1 MIDFSTFTLDNS
13 LKVLVNED
21 PDTSL
26 VAVNLLYRVG
36 ARNEDPDRTGFAHL
50 FEHLMFGGSRHIPEF
65 DRPLQLAGGENNA
78 FTNND
83 LTNYYITIPK
93 ENVETAFWLESD
105 RMLEP
110 AFSEEGL
117 QVQKQVV
124 IEEFKQRYLN
134 QPYGDVWLLL
144 RPLAYKK
151 HPYRWPTIGREISH
165 IEKATLEE
173 VKAFFFSHYAPN
185 NAILSLSGNIS
196 SGEAED
202 LVRKWF
208 GDIPGRQLAGEKIPA
223 EPPHGKKEVLHVE
236 RDVPADVIYMAWHM
250 DPRYSEGFYASDL
263 ITDILANGNS
273 SRLYQRLVKERRL
286 FSQID
291 AYVMGSIDPG
301 LLVISGTLMNR
312 VTMEDAE
319 ESILDE
325 LQLLI
330 KGDLEE
336 RELTKVKNR
345 VESTW
350 VFSQA
355 HILNKA
361 MNLAYFEFLD
371 HAGAVN
377 SEMDRYRGVT
387 TGMIRAKA
395 KELFR
400 ENNLSVLY
408 YHAAARNDEQGNTQ

>member
-1 MIDFSTFTLDNS
+1 MIEFSSFTLDNG

-21 PDTSL
+21 PQTSL

-36 ARNEDPDRTGFAHL
+36 ARDEDPERTGFAHL
-50 FEHLMFGGSRHIPEF
+50 FEHLMFGGSRHIPVF
-65 DRPLQLAGGENNA
+65 DRPLQMAGGENNA

-83 LTNYYITIPK
+83 FTNYYITIPR
-93 ENVETAFWLESD
+93 ENAETAFWLESD

-117 QVQKQVV
+117 EVQKHVV

-144 RPLAYKK
+144 RPLAYKI
-151 HPYRWPTIGREISH
+151 HPYRWPTIGKEIRH
-165 IEKATLEE
+165 IEEATLEE
-173 VKAFFFSHYAPN
+173 VKEFFFSHYAPN
-185 NAILSLSGNIS
+185 NAILSLSGNITT
-196 SGEAED
+196 GEAEKM
-202 LVRKWF
+202 VNKWF
-208 GDIPGRQLAGEKIPA
+208 GEIPA
-223 EPPHGKKEVLHVE
+223 RELARKVIPPEPAHDKKETLHVE

-250 DPRYSEGFYASDL
+250 DGRNSPGFYASDL
-263 ITDILANGNS
+263 ISDILANGNS

-291 AYVMGSIDPG
+291 AYVMGSHDPG
-301 LLVISGTLMNR
+301 LIIVSGTLMNG
-312 VTMEDAE
+312 VSMVEAE
-319 ESILDE
+319 EAIDDE
-325 LQLLI
+325 LQLLK
-330 KGDLEE
+330 KGDVTE

-355 HILNKA
+355 QILNKA
-361 MNLAYFEFLD
+361 MNLAFFEFFS
-371 HAGAVN
+371 HAGAIN
-377 SEMDRYRGVT
+377 EEMERYRRITPGD
-387 TGMIRAKA
+387 ISAKA

-400 ENNLSVLY
+400 DNNLSVLY
-408 YHAAARNDEQGNTQ
+408 YHAKVSNDER

>member
-1 MIDFSTFTLDNS
+1 MIEFSSFTLDNG
-13 LKVLVNED
+13 LKVLINED
-21 PDTSL
+21 AQTSL

-36 ARNEDPDRTGFAHL
+36 ARDEDPERTGFAHL

-65 DRPLQLAGGENNA
+65 DRPLQMAGGENNA

-83 LTNYYITIPK
+83 FTNYYITLPR

-117 QVQKQVV
+117 EVQKHVV

-144 RPLAYKK
+144 RPLAYKV
-151 HPYRWPTIGREISH
+151 HPYRWPTIGKEIRH
-165 IEKATLEE
+165 IEEATLDE

-185 NAILSLSGNIS
+185 NAILSLSGNITP
-196 SGEAED
+196 GEAEKM
-202 LVRKWF
+202 VSKWF
-208 GDIPGRQLAGEKIPA
+208 GGIPA
-223 EPPHGKKEVLHVE
+223 RELVTKEIPPEPAHDKKEILHVE

-250 DPRYSEGFYASDL
+250 DARNSRGFYASDL
-263 ITDILANGNS
+263 ISDILANGNS

-291 AYVMGSIDPG
+291 AYVMGSHDPG
-301 LLVISGTLMNR
+301 LLVVSGTLMNG
-312 VTMEDAE
+312 VGMEEAE
-319 ESILDE
+319 EAIDDE
-325 LQLLI
+325 LQLLK
-330 KGDLEE
+330 KGDVTE
-336 RELTKVKNR
+336 RELRKVKNR

-355 HILNKA
+355 QILNKA
-361 MNLAYFEFLD
+361 MNLAFFEFFN
-371 HAGAVN
+371 HAGAIN
-377 SEMDRYRGVT
+377 EEMERYRRITPGDIT
-387 TGMIRAKA
+387 AKA

-400 ENNLSVLY
+400 DNNLSVLY
-408 YHAAARNDEQGNTQ
+408 YHAKVSNDER

>member
-1 MIDFSTFTLDNS
+1 MIDFSSFSLDNG

-21 PDTSL
+21 RQTSL

-36 ARNEDPDRTGFAHL
+36 ARDEDPGRTGFAHL
-50 FEHLMFGGSRHIPEF
+50 FEHLMFGGSRHIPEY
-65 DRPLQLAGGENNA
+65 DRPLQMAGGENNA

-83 LTNYYITIPK
+83 FTNYYITIPC
-93 ENVETAFWLESD
+93 ENAETAFWLESD

-117 QVQKQVV
+117 EIQKHVV

-144 RPLAYKK
+144 RPLAYKV
-151 HPYRWPTIGREISH
+151 HPYRWPTIGKEISH
-165 IEKATLEE
+165 IEEATLEE

-196 SGEAED
+196 ADEARMLTE
-202 LVRKWF
+202 KWF
-208 GDIPGRQLAGEKIPA
+208 GDIPGRQLALKELPA
-223 EPPHGKKEVLHVE
+223 EPAREQKEVLHVE

-250 DPRYSEGFYASDL
+250 DRRYCEGFYASDL
-263 ITDILANGNS
+263 ISDILANGNS
-273 SRLYQRLVKERRL
+273 SRLYQHLVKERRL

-291 AYVMGSIDPG
+291 AYVLGSADPG
-301 LLVISGTLMNR
+301 LLVISGTLMNGT
-312 VTMEDAE
+312 TMENAE
-319 ESILDE
+319 EAITEELDM
-325 LQLLI
+325 L
-330 KGDLEE
+330 KNGDVTG

-350 VFSQA
+350 VFSQV
-355 HILNKA
+355 HILKKA

-377 SEMDRYRGVT
+377 EEMEHYRRIT
-387 TGMIRAKA
+387 PENIRSKA
-395 KELFR
+395 KEIFR
-400 ENNLSVLY
+400 DNNLSVLY
-408 YHAAARNDEQGNTQ
+408 YHAMVQNDER